1 MVRVSA
7 PATRSST
14 SPYRVTEGSRIIHGD
29 HLDGYCVLK
38 DRTPASGQNPRI
50 HGSGMLVSMV
60 LLLFFVLGCL
70 VSCHDAAAG
79 SFPPAGGQSASILRI
94 TVRDSNDSEVA
105 SGNGFVVDAQ
115 GIIAA
120 PYHLVARWIGTSQP
134 RLSFMAADSSLLEA
148 QDLVTADEGHD
159 LALVRLKSEGLPAV
173 KFAAKPRIRK
183 GERLV
188 ALDIGGGRKPVTL
201 EGVVQAMEKDGLLKI
216 SISLTPGNE
225 GMPLFDKNGDVAGT
239 AVVTGVAQQEGSLTL
254 ALPASI
260 LSGMVRAWREYER
273 GRALGESGRT
283 KEALEAFRRA
293 IQLRP
298 EYADAH
304 YALGVTLSRIGNYAE
319 ALNAYA
325 NAVRLMPRHLNSL
338 LYLGKTYTV
347 LGRHDDAI
355 NTYLKLIEL
364 APDYVEAYV
373 LLGYSYQEKGMNHSA
388 IKAYEDAIRINPDFV
403 DAYLMLGGLYVKNG
417 NYAEGLKLCKR
428 AVEIQPEHA
437 EARFRLGMLYL
448 LVNNRDA
455 AMDEYRK
462 LQTLDGAM
470 AEQLLAEIKAL
481 GPRN

>member
-1 MVRVSA
+1 MV
-7 PATRSST
+7 ST
-14 SPYRVTEGSRIIHGD
+14 
-29 HLDGYCVLK
+29 
-38 DRTPASGQNPRI
+38 A
-50 HGSGMLVSMV
+50 
-60 LLLFFVLGCL
+60 LLLFFVLSSV
-70 VSCHDAAAG
+70 VSCRDAAAG
-79 SFPPAGGQSASILRI
+79 PFPPASGQSASVLRI
-94 TVRDSNDSEVA
+94 TVRDSHDSEIA
-105 SGNGFVVDAQ
+105 SGNGFVVDAR

-134 RLSFMAADSSLLEA
+134 RLSLMTADGSLLEA

-173 KFAAKPRIRK
+173 RFAAKPRVRK

-188 ALDIGGGRKPVTL
+188 AFDLSGGGKPVPL

-225 GMPLFDKNGDVAGT
+225 GTPLFDKNGDVAGT
-239 AVVTGVAQQEGSLTL
+239 AVVTGAAQQEGSLTV

-273 GRALGESGRT
+273 GRALGEGGRT

-319 ALNAYA
+319 ALDAYA

-347 LGRHDDAI
+347 LGKHGDAI
-355 NTYLKLIEL
+355 DTYLKLLEL